1 MKRKRGIYGPPKD
14 TKSIMF
20 VDDMNMP
27 AKEVYGAQPPIE
39 LIRQYFDYQYVYDVK
54 DTSKLY
60 LQDILILA
68 ACGLV
73 GGSRQDVYPRFLCHF
88 NIFSIN
94 TFSEETMFKIFTTV
108 LLTGLKKVGHGSDVQ
123 TTVNAI
129 VNATLKMYTLASEF
143 LRPTPAKCHYI
154 FNMRDISRVVLGCS
168 LLRKES
174 VENKRIY
181 PKLWVHETMRVFY
194 DRLVDFEDRSWFFRT
209 TKDMVETFFKDKITN
224 IFEEYVDDYKNIT
237 LKCLEHVFFGRFLDI
252 DALPEERKYEE
263 IPSMK
268 VLRDISEAALAE
280 YNATKK
286 SKMDI
291 VLFDYALEHLNKI
304 CRTISMPGGSSLLV
318 GMGGSGRQSLTR
330 LAAAI
335 NGQQLFQ
342 PEITKNYR

>member
-1 MKRKRGIYGPPKD
+1 M
-14 TKSIMF
+14 S
-20 VDDMNMP
+20 MP
-27 AKEVYGAQPPIE
+27 AKEIYGAQPPIE
-39 LIRQYFDYQYVYDVK
+39 LIRQYFDYQYWYDLK
-54 DTSKLY
+54 DTSKLH

-94 TFSEETMFKIFTTV
+94 TFSEDTMFKIFTTV
-108 LLTGLKKVGHGSDVQ
+108 LLTGLKKVGHGSDVINV
-123 TTVNAI
+123 VNAI
-129 VNATLKMYTLASEF
+129 VSATLKMYTMATEF

-154 FNMRDISRVVLGCS
+154 FNMRDISRVILGCS

-181 PKLWVHETMRVFY
+181 PKIWVHEAMRVFF
-194 DRLVDFEDRSWFFRT
+194 DRLVDFEDRSWFFRSI
-209 TKDMVETFFKDKITN
+209 KEMVETFFKDNLTT
-224 IFEEYVDDYKNIT
+224 IFEEYIDDYNNIT
-237 LKCLEHVFFGRFLDI
+237 LKCLEHVFFGRFLDQ

-268 VLRDISEAALAE
+268 TLRDTAEAALAE

-286 SKMDI
+286 TKMDI

-304 CRTISMPGGSSLLV
+304 CRTTSMPGGSSLLV

-335 NGQQLFQ
+335 TGQQLHQ
-342 PEITKNYR
+342 PEITKNYRFVLF